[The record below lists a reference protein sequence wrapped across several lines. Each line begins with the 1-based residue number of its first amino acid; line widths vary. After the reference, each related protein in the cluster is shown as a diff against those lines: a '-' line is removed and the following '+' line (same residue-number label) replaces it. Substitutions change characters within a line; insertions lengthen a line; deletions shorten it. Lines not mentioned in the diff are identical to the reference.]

1 MSYFRLPDTSKPRL
15 LRFPLWAS
23 MWLVALFTC
32 ADCGISASGEKP
44 AQELAKFA
52 LRDYLG
58 REWQNELVFF
68 KVDAALVGRKD
79 AVLMDANGREIPYQW
94 STEDNGSIA
103 FLASVPKFTRVEY
116 KLVRGTPKTA
126 PNLKVTQQP
135 DSVEMVNDKTGI
147 RVYRN
152 SEALQ
157 RGPIAGV
164 KLSSGK
170 WVGSGQLTW
179 PGPPMDF
186 KTTVLTDGPLFAD
199 VESAYTSSTGDF
211 WKLRFRIIAGEPVI
225 LVDEEFSGA
234 AQAYYQFNAVKDFGP
249 DSLLWRTGPT
259 ATTNLWKNLTGE
271 HAFTLEPWL
280 RWGSPMHGTWL
291 AFYRDDSPDLLTIG
305 ARDPSNWVEPGKTT
319 WKYAIDV
326 RNDQTMRFQLRGFK
340 RNWMVIALSKK
351 DALQTQ
357 SDSAPLSQQYV
368 IKHSDLPLNRVKDF
382 VLEWSGQVE
391 HPRLLATKSEIQE
404 FKANFKVDTKR
415 LNALRRNDPNVAL
428 LDDYIAYALATED
441 AEFKRRLARFALIQL
456 QSAVDLYVRETKFP
470 TQGSDPPRH
479 YDQVTVAVNA
489 IDAVLRPDV
498 LSPAELQLARSQLA
512 FLAYTLANPSVLS
525 PERGFNANPNMTT
538 TTRCLLGMIACLI
551 PEHPKA
557 KDWAELGIREMAKEL
572 EKWTGPNGGWLEAP
586 HYMTVSMDAII
597 PFAIALRQTTFA
609 DQDWTLHPKLR
620 DAIRWLASISTPPDP
635 RLAGQRHMP
644 EIGNTYL
651 GERTCLA
658 GWLARLW
665 KEKDPEFAK
674 QMQWAWK
681 EQGFFRQPGI
691 GGAYPSATGYSWL
704 MFDYSIPA
712 QPPHWQSEWFPECG
726 VVMHAHF
733 PSDCE
738 TYLYLIAG
746 KLHDHYDYDEGSFIL
761 WGKGKPLCE
770 DFGYYGRA
778 PASDHNRVDRAKQD
792 KGAAEIK
799 ETANGAQADYLR
811 SDLAGW
817 QRQILFV
824 KDQDCSGPN
833 YFVVRDTLNNDD
845 PADWRLWLATDVPPS
860 TNSSEPIRVQGRFG
874 VDLVVY
880 FLETSDGALSAEAL
894 TRKNGASGFKDR
906 MANQRSLHLKLKP
919 HSTVIAVLY
928 PILHGQPTPRFTRLA
943 NGAGVKIESS
953 FGTDYAFLGLDP
965 FEFKQD
971 LVAFRGRSGA
981 IQVRPAG
988 AQMTLTT
995 EGEMQFQNHTLVNEG
1010 NKVKTDRTGS

>member
-15 LRFPLWAS
+15 LRFPLWVS
-23 MWLVALFTC
+23 MWLLALFTC
-32 ADCGISASGEKP
+32 AHCGISASGEKP

-147 RVYRN
+147 RVSRN

-164 KLSSGK
+164 KLISGK
-170 WVGSGQLTW
+170 WVGSGELTW

-186 KTTVLTDGPLFAD
+186 KTTILTDGPLFAD

-225 LVDEEFSGA
+225 LVDEEFSGP

-249 DSLLWRTGPT
+249 DSLLWRAGPT
-259 ATTNLWKNLTGE
+259 ATTNLWKNLTDE

-280 RWGSPMHGTWL
+280 RWASPMHGTWL

-357 SDSAPLSQQYV
+357 SDSAPSPQQYI

-382 VLEWSGQVE
+382 ILEWPGQVE
-391 HPRLLATKSEIQE
+391 HPRLLATKKETDE
-404 FKANFKVDTKR
+404 FKANFKVDINR
-415 LNALRRNDPNVAL
+415 LNRLRRNDLNAPG
-428 LDDYIAYALATED
+428 LDDYIAYTLATDD
-441 AEFKRRLARFALIQL
+441 AELKRRLAGFALTQL
-456 QSAVDLYVRETKFP
+456 QAAVDLYVREATFP

-479 YDQVTVAVNA
+479 YNQVTVAVNA

-498 LSPAELQLARSQLA
+498 LSAAELELARSQLA
-512 FLAYTLANPSVLS
+512 FLAYTLADPSVFS
-525 PERGFNANPNMTT
+525 PERGFKGNPNMTT
-538 TTRCLLGMIACLI
+538 TSRCVLGMIACLI
-551 PEHPKA
+551 PDHPKA
-557 KDWAELGIREMAKEL
+557 KDWAELGVREMAKEL
-572 EKWTGPNGGWLEAP
+572 EKWTGPQGGWLEAP
-586 HYMTVSMDAII
+586 HYMGVSMDAIV

-620 DAIRWLASISTPPDP
+620 EAIRWLASISTPRDP

-674 QMQWAWK
+674 QMQWAWN
-681 EQGFFRQPGI
+681 EQGSFTKPGI
-691 GGAYPSATGYSWL
+691 GGAYPSALGYSWL
-704 MFDYSIPA
+704 MFDRSIPA
-712 QPPHWQSEWFPECG
+712 KAPNWDSEWFPECG

-733 PSDCE
+733 PSECE

-746 KLHDHYDYDEGSFIL
+746 KLHAHYDYDEGAFVL

-778 PASDHNRVDRAKQD
+778 PASDHNRVDRGKQD

-799 ETANGAQADYLR
+799 EFANGAQADYLR
-811 SDLAGW
+811 SDLTGW

-833 YFVVRDTLNNDD
+833 YFVVRDTLNNDE
-845 PADWRLWLATDVPPS
+845 PADWRLWLATDVSPA

-874 VDLVVY
+874 VDLAVY
-880 FLETSDGALSAEAL
+880 FLETSDGTLSTETL

-906 MANQRSLHLKLKP
+906 NANQRSLHLRLKP
-919 HSTVIAVLY
+919 HATVVAVLY
-928 PILHGQPTPRFTRLA
+928 PILHSQPTPHFTRLA
-943 NGAGVKIESS
+943 NGAGVKIESA
-953 FGTDYAFLGLDP
+953 FGVDYAFLGLDS

-971 LVAFRGRSGA
+971 LIAFRGRSGA

-988 AQMTLTT
+988 TQMTLAT
-995 EGEMQFQNHTLVNEG
+995 EGQMQFQNHTLVNEG
-1010 NKVKTDRTGS
+1010 NKIKTDRTGG

>member
-15 LRFPLWAS
+15 LRFPLWVS
-23 MWLVALFTC
+23 MWLLALFTC
-32 ADCGISASGEKP
+32 AHCGISASGEKP

-164 KLSSGK
+164 KLISGK
-170 WVGSGQLTW
+170 WVGSGELTW

-225 LVDEEFSGA
+225 LVDEEFSGP
-234 AQAYYQFNAVKDFGP
+234 AQAYYQFNIAKDFGAE
-249 DSLLWRTGPT
+249 SLLWRQGPT
-259 ATTNLWKNLTGE
+259 ATTDLWKNLTDKHG
-271 HAFTLEPWL
+271 FTLEPWL
-280 RWGSPMHGTWL
+280 RWSSPMHGTWL
-291 AFYRDDSPDLLTIG
+291 AFYREDSPDLLTIG
-305 ARDPSNWVEPGKTT
+305 ARDPANWVEPGKTT

-340 RNWMVIALSKK
+340 RNWMLIALSKK

-357 SDSAPLSQQYV
+357 SDSAPLPQQYI
-368 IKHSDLPLNRVKDF
+368 IKHSDLPLNRIKD
-382 VLEWSGQVE
+382 LIWEWPGQVE
-391 HPRLLATKSEIQE
+391 HPRLLATKREIDD
-404 FKANFKVDTKR
+404 FKANFKIDTNR
-415 LNALRRNDPNVAL
+415 LNKLRRGGPNPVV
-428 LDDYIAYALATED
+428 LDDYIAYTLATND
-441 AEFKRRLARFALIQL
+441 AEFKRRLEKFAVTQL
-456 QSAVDLYVRETKFP
+456 QAAVDLYVREEKFP
-470 TQGSDPPRH
+470 TQGADPPRH
-479 YDQVTVAVNA
+479 YNQVALAINA
-489 IDAVLRPDV
+489 IDAVLRPDA
-498 LSPAELQLARSQLA
+498 LSPAELELARSQLA
-512 FLAYTLANPSVLS
+512 FLAYTLADPSVYS
-525 PERGFNANPNMTT
+525 PERGFKGNPNMTT
-538 TTRCLLGMIACLI
+538 TTRCLLGMLACLI
-551 PEHPKA
+551 PDHPKA

-572 EKWTGPNGGWLEAP
+572 EKWTGPQGGWLEAP
-586 HYMTVSMDAII
+586 HYMGVSMDAIV
-597 PFAIALRQTTFA
+597 PFAIALRQTKFA

-620 DAIRWLASISTPPDP
+620 EAIRWLASISTPRDP
-635 RLAGQRHMP
+635 RLNGQRHMP

-665 KEKDPEFAK
+665 KEKDPEFAQ
-674 QMQWAWK
+674 QMQWAWN
-681 EQGFFRQPGI
+681 EQGSYTKPGI
-691 GGAYPSATGYSWL
+691 GGAYPSAAGYSWL
-704 MFDYSIPA
+704 MFDPSIPA
-712 QPPHWQSEWFPECG
+712 KVPNWQSEWFPDCG
-726 VVMHAHF
+726 VLLRAHF
-733 PSDCE
+733 PSECE

-746 KLHDHYDYDEGSFIL
+746 KLHAHYDFDEGAFVL
-761 WGKGKPLCE
+761 WGQGKPLCE
-770 DFGYYGRA
+770 DFGYYGRG
-778 PASDHNRVDRAKQD
+778 PAADHNRVDRGQQD

-799 ETANGAQADYLR
+799 EFAGGGEADYLR
-811 SDLAGW
+811 SELAGW

-824 KDQDCSGPN
+824 KDKDCSGPT
-833 YFVVRDTLNNDD
+833 YFVVRDTLNNDE
-845 PADWRLWLATDVPPS
+845 PADWRLWLATDVSPA

-874 VDLVVY
+874 VDLAVY
-880 FLETSDGALSAEAL
+880 FLETSDGVLSTETL
-894 TRKNGASGFKDR
+894 ERKNGASGFTSQIAK
-906 MANQRSLHLKLKP
+906 QRSLHLRLKP
-919 HSTVIAVLY
+919 HATVVAVLY
-928 PILHGQPTPRFTRLA
+928 PILHSQPTPHFTRLA
-943 NGAGVKIESS
+943 NGTGVKIESA
-953 FGTDYAFLGLDP
+953 FGADYAFLGLDP

-971 LVAFRGRSGA
+971 LIAFRGRSGA

-988 AQMTLTT
+988 TQMTLAT
-995 EGEMQFQNHTLVNEG
+995 EGQMQFQNHTLVNEG
-1010 NKVKTDRTGS
+1010 IKIKTNRTGD

>member
-1 MSYFRLPDTSKPRL
+1 
-15 LRFPLWAS
+15 
-23 MWLVALFTC
+23 
-32 ADCGISASGEKP
+32 
-44 AQELAKFA
+44 
-52 LRDYLG
+52 
-58 REWQNELVFF
+58 
-68 KVDAALVGRKD
+68 
-79 AVLMDANGREIPYQW
+79 
-94 STEDNGSIA
+94 
-103 FLASVPKFTRVEY
+103 
-116 KLVRGTPKTA
+116 
-126 PNLKVTQQP
+126 
-135 DSVEMVNDKTGI
+135 VEMVNDKTGI

-164 KLSSGK
+164 KLISGK

-199 VESAYTSSTGDF
+199 VESAYTSSTGVF

-225 LVDEEFSGA
+225 LVDEEFRGP
-234 AQAYYQFNAVKDFGP
+234 AQAYYQFNP
-249 DSLLWRTGPT
+249 DTNFESDWLLWRAGPT
-259 ATTNLWKNLTGE
+259 PTSGLWENLADK
-271 HAFTLEPWL
+271 HPFTLEPWL
-280 RWGSPMHGTWL
+280 RWAEPRHGTWL
-291 AFYRDDSPDLLTIG
+291 AFYGDNSPDLLTIG

-326 RNDQTMRFQLRGFK
+326 TSDRTMRFQLRGFK
-340 RNWMVIALSKK
+340 RNWMFIALSKEDALKNRK
-351 DALQTQ
+351 DA
-357 SDSAPLSQQYV
+357 APLPQQYI
-368 IKHSDLPLNRVKDF
+368 IKYSDLPLNRVKDF
-382 VLEWSGQVE
+382 TLEWSGQVE

-415 LNALRRNDPNVAL
+415 LNALRRNNPNVAL
-428 LDDYIAYALATED
+428 LDDYIAYALATDD

-512 FLAYTLANPSVLS
+512 FLAYTLANPSVFS
-525 PERGFNANPNMTT
+525 PERNFSGNPNMRT

-557 KDWAELGIREMAKEL
+557 KDWAQVGIREMAIEL

-586 HYMTVSMDAII
+586 HYMTVSMDAIV
-597 PFAIALRQTTFA
+597 PFAVALRQTTFA

-778 PASDHNRVDRAKQD
+778 PASDHNRVDRGKQD

-799 ETANGAQADYLR
+799 ETANGAQADYVR
-811 SDLAGW
+811 SELAGW

-824 KDQDCSGPN
+824 KDQDCRGPN
-833 YFVVRDTLNNDD
+833 YFVVRDTLNNDQ
-845 PADWRLWLATDVPPS
+845 PADWRLWLATDVAPA

-874 VDLVVY
+874 VDLAVY
-880 FLETSDGALSAEAL
+880 FLETSDGMLSTETL
-894 TRKNGASGFKDR
+894 SRKNPASGFKDR
-906 MANQRSLHLKLKP
+906 MANQLSLHLKLKP
-919 HSTVIAVLY
+919 HATVVAVLY

-953 FGTDYAFLGLDP
+953 FGTDYAFLGLDL

-988 AQMTLTT
+988 ARMTLTT
-995 EGEMQFQNHTLVNEG
+995 EGEMQFQNHTLINDG
-1010 NKVKTDRTGS
+1010 NKIKTDWFGG